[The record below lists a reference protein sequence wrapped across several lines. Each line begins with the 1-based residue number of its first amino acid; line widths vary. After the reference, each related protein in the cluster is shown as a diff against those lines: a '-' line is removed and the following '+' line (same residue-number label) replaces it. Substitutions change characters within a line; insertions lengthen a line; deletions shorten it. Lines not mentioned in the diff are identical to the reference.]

1 MGTWKNID
9 RNLYIDD
16 EMVGVLVGLPDEAA
30 KLASAIVI
38 AMNAQ
43 PDPEERYPVGTRV
56 RDCEGDV
63 WIMGAKGW
71 GMENG
76 TGLSGTYPAK
86 MLEEHYGPL
95 EVLDRPW
102 G

>member
-1 MGTWKNID
+1 MGTWRNID

-43 PDPEERYPVGTRV
+43 PDLEERYPVGTRV

-63 WIMGAKGW
+63 WIRGMRGW
-71 GMENG
+71 GIVQV
-76 TGLSGTYPAK
+76 SGTDGKYPTDI
-86 MLEEHYGPL
+86 LEENYGPL
-95 EVLDRPW
+95 EVLDRRW